1 MLKYLLA
8 LFVLT
13 HLTLYPQDNYSRI
26 DSLLNAVKYMDI
38 FSGVVLVA
46 KGKDIKILK
55 AIGYAD
61 ENKKIKLKT
70 NTRFD
75 RVLYPFLSIG

>member
-8 LFVLT
+8 LIVLT
-13 HLTLYPQDNYSRI
+13 HLTIYPQDNFKRV
-26 DSLLNAVKYMDI
+26 DSLLNAVTHMDI

-46 KGKDIKILK
+46 KGNDIKILK

-75 RVLYPFLSIG
+75 K